1 MNFDKEQ
8 DIIILGLKKLISD
21 NGPNVFDEPRR
32 AKALIADY
40 LPQLST
46 PEKNLINISCECG
59 IYKMIVHSTSNE
71 DRNVYMKAKSLLVD
85 DYMIAE
91 SAAEKT
97 IERIFKACGKTIPN
111 VVNDVST
118 DVQNETQN
126 KNSYNT
132 AIIADTNS
140 FENSFQQRIL
150 ADKSGEFEEKVL
162 KWVDG
167 VKKCDRI
174 LQEPL
179 SLTQR
184 FKLQAIMV
192 KLNDVQEQMQK
203 LVNQGRNTYLLES
216 QVVPLYKDID
226 LCTDEID
233 DFEREV
239 LNSQPKE
246 INCIA
251 ASMQIC
257 SRNCIFYMQ
266 TFLGSVSYIAKV
278 CLLYNGKQYV
288 VAQMPPTNVNTVFVV
303 YNNMLIPDTD
313 AEAVNYLINYCQAKG
328 LLN

>member
-1 MNFDKEQ
+1 MDFDKEQ

-40 LPQLST
+40 LPRLSNA
-46 PEKNLINISCECG
+46 EKNLLNISCECG
-59 IYKMIVHSTSNE
+59 IYKMIIHSSSY
-71 DRNVYMKAKSLLVD
+71 DDSSVYLKAKSLLID

-91 SAAEKT
+91 QAAEIT
-97 IERIFKACGKTIPN
+97 LERIFKACGKTIPN
-111 VVNDVST
+111 AVKDVST
-118 DVQNETQN
+118 AAKNETQN

-150 ADKSGEFEEKVL
+150 ADKSEFEEKVL

-179 SLTQR
+179 NLTQR

-203 LVNQGRNTYLLES
+203 LANQGRNTYLLES

-233 DFEREV
+233 DFEREL

-257 SRNCIFYMQ
+257 SRNCMFYMQ
-266 TFLGSVSYIAKV
+266 TFLGPVLYIAKA
-278 CLLYNGKQYV
+278 CLIYNGKQYV